1 MPTPNGILSVKG
13 DFKVSHE
20 CDQATLAVAED
31 QEIEARREEVRVL
44 ATTMQPPVPGAEPSH
59 NNIQAAEKTKR
70 INLGL
75 EDPNKEVII
84 GAGLDPK

>member
-1 MPTPNGILSVKG
+1 MPAPNGILSVRG

-20 CDQATLAVAED
+20 CDQAALAAAED
-31 QEIEARREEVRVL
+31 QEIEARREEVQVL
-44 ATTMQPPVPGAEPSH
+44 TTTMQPPVPGAEPSR
-59 NNIQAAEKTKR
+59 NNIQAAEKTKC

-84 GAGLDPK
+84 GAGLNPK

>member
-1 MPTPNGILSVKG
+1 
-13 DFKVSHE
+13 
-20 CDQATLAVAED
+20 
-31 QEIEARREEVRVL
+31 
-44 ATTMQPPVPGAEPSH
+44 MQPPVPGAEPSH

>member
-1 MPTPNGILSVKG
+1 MPAPNGILSVRG

-20 CDQATLAVAED
+20 CDQAALAAAED
-31 QEIEARREEVRVL
+31 QEIEARREEVQVL
-44 ATTMQPPVPGAEPSH
+44 TTTMQPPVPGAEPCH
-59 NNIQAAEKTKR
+59 NNIQVAEKTKR